1 MRRLSLAL
9 AVLFLAVACCAQD
22 TPDEDQSAR
31 GPSTRAERDR
41 AVKVTHE
48 LERDPLSPELRS
60 DREWLFK
67 WIVAVP
73 DITVSVCVD
82 PIEQQGQQYR
92 YSRELHMQKMF
103 SMATFIIENS
113 AQKHDDLALETA
125 GVEGALK
132 AYQSIL
138 KRNPNAHSA
147 YWDRL
152 LKKQSEGTLHDYVTN
167 YMEQSCGSEQT
178 QT

>member
-1 MRRLSLAL
+1 MRRLMLAFVWLLLVNAGL
-9 AVLFLAVACCAQD
+9 AQGD
-22 TPDEDQSAR
+22 R

-48 LERDPLSPELRS
+48 LEQDPLSSNLRA
-60 DREWLFK
+60 DREWLFQ

-73 DITVSVCVD
+73 DITINVCVD
-82 PIEQQGQQYR
+82 PVAGAGEYR
-92 YSRELHMQKMF
+92 YNRELQMQKMF
-103 SMATFIIENS
+103 SSATFIIENS
-113 AQKHDDLALETA
+113 AQKGDDLAVENA

-132 AYQSIL
+132 AYQAIL
-138 KRNPNAHSA
+138 KKDPDAHSA

-152 LKKQSEGTLHDYVTN
+152 LKKQADGSLHDYVTN
-167 YMEQSCGSEQT
+167 YMEQACGSEQT

>member
-1 MRRLSLAL
+1 MRRFSLTL
-9 AVLFLAVACCAQD
+9 AVLLMAFACFAQD
-22 TPDEDQSAR
+22 TPDEGQGTR

-41 AVKVTHE
+41 AVKVTHQ
-48 LERDPLSPELRS
+48 LEQNPLAPELRA
-60 DREWLFK
+60 DRDWLFK

-73 DITVSVCVD
+73 DITISVCVD
-82 PIEQQGQQYR
+82 PVEGSGQYR
-92 YSRELHMQKMF
+92 YSRELQMQKMF
-103 SMATFIIENS
+103 SSATFIIENS
-113 AQKHDDLALETA
+113 AQKHDDLAVETA

-132 AYQSIL
+132 AYQVIL
-138 KRNPNAHSA
+138 KKSPNAHSA

-152 LKKQSEGTLHDYVTN
+152 LKKQQDGSLHDYVTS